1 MDSPLK
7 LSGETLIVHHIPLVH
22 CQIADR
28 QCCSSIKRANP
39 FCQPDLG
46 LTRTTSLPERDVLLK
61 EDLVYSSLIK
71 ASSSGGGDSKL
82 IDSSSF
88 SSSYNLVETKVK
100 EYAGKGNHKQ
110 RYNPFLLNAKDKKQF
125 DGYQED
131 SSFHLHV
138 NSNTNTDKHSSF
150 HFTPH
155 SFLLHENME
164 TSLRSA
170 TAISHR
176 LGAAEGRESVG
187 CNLMMNNPNCCNTKT
202 MERLVEC
209 LDLSG
214 HHCQQRNGSSGSTL
228 SMDCGEQEWN
238 SSPPEEDDQLRED
251 QQSHPCSC
259 CSSMDFNH
267 PPSSANRCRCCFYSF
282 SDPSEIN
289 DEQMGYVSDSSCN
302 SSDGVLV
309 NFSTIYNKMKNDVP
323 SKSLNMNSEDQSC
336 ESSIGSHSEP
346 GVAFYLDLHTSP
358 LESQGG
364 CSQGLGGFSSGFD
377 HTSNYQQSPDTLDAN
392 CNSYHLNCEAGP
404 GLSDGSDVTSCFQ
417 SQARLVVATQNYY
430 KLVTCDLSSQSSP
443 SPAGSSIASCSDE
456 HNKSSPSQPTE
467 YYLFQKPEDN
477 EQGKWFEQQGD
488 SKDDE
493 TIEDQMAHS
502 VIEGQVYIN
511 VSPPNMHSTG
521 RPRSRSYDRHLHKSP
536 SPRLGSLERMMSC
549 PVKLSE
555 SSSHFSHHSSPPRRV
570 TSFAEIA
577 RSKIRSNSL
586 NGSSPPLRKS
596 SDSSSQD
603 ITPVS
608 DIQLCMGECH
618 SLPPMPLLHCYNQGN
633 YDLESAAGGSP
644 LHRFIDKE
652 SPQPPVMSAEPS
664 LEVRTKAE
672 GGSIS
677 DGRAIIRYSKEQR
690 PTTLPIQPFVFQH
703 QLSKPH
709 AKLRPLLS
717 DYISQMYNR
726 PIGQPASDSVMQR
739 EDKEDGVKKTSP
751 DSVRLS
757 PLGSYSP
764 VHNGDSSPE
773 TCSTCTPTP
782 DRSSKPPRSR
792 SCPVSA
798 SLLPIK
804 VSPEARQFGKANA
817 YHNGDQCKENPC
829 SQKIQQGGL
838 IDSPTKEQP
847 SLSEKVSGY
856 CLHETARPAFSPSAF
871 NSLSQLNPQQKYI
884 KSEGIKEAYR
894 QSSIPVRPANGNM
907 DLWFELHAVSQHG
920 PLGIRGFRT
929 SGFRTSGD
937 AGHPLLKILPIT
949 INPEIKE
956 HSTQTWNT
964 VFLLYFHFLFLL
976 CLFFFV
982 CWSYFQPIAHHLSPQ
997 ALKWREYRRKNPLG
1011 LERSVA
1017 VPLLGSVDSRRP
1029 ENRVTRRN
1037 VFDFPP
1043 LMNHGHSKLNGQSMK
1058 QLQNYYSDLFP
1069 DYFSLT
1075 EKPPEEF
1082 CLSPDAATESISI
1095 DIVQKRELVKAM
1107 NTAVDL
1113 IVAHFGNSRDP
1124 SVKAKLGNSS
1134 VSPNVGHL
1142 ILKYLCPAIH
1152 AVLSDGLKPFILDVI
1167 IGQRRN
1173 VPWSVVEASA
1183 QLGPSTKLLYSLYG
1197 KISQYSELTS
1207 HTMRFNAFIF
1217 GLLNMKSVEFWFN
1230 HLYNCEDVVTTH
1242 YHQWGFLPLSQ
1253 GVCHLLFEELLL
1265 LLQPLSLLPFDLDL
1279 LFEHRLLQKSHD
1291 HFRRKEQLCLA
1302 GQGLEQSVRST
1313 FQLMRG
1319 WGVGSVREVVDA
1331 HKERKGRNNSFV
1343 GIKAETKAVH
1353 GVFFNGEKDKCK
1365 GIARTEVDTLRE
1377 IEPDLTYLR
1386 ERSKVMALERKAGE
1400 ENGVRPKDRNAGWW
1414 YQLMQSSQVY
1424 MNNSSES
1431 SRFVKSEKRKKTNGC
1446 GQPSLTTVEEVTDR
1460 QIHPPPREGVV
1471 EGAEAGPNAN
1481 IEKDKGSGVVFTEKG
1496 KASWMGSPP
1505 ESVLND
1511 LKKSKEKEFVKQ
1523 ENKIPAVHMHVNQ
1536 ELLAQRIRWGRLF
1549 GADLSTSH
1557 KRENLEHRTS
1567 RGTKSRLPSGWLN
1580 LEKSVLD
1587 FMTITVGTGK
1597 QKNKTFPCSEAQ
1609 HYVELQDHVAKQE
1622 IYWEVRALCHHIATE
1637 PGQLSFKK
1645 GDVLQVLGKADHE
1658 WLHCRLGSLS
1668 GLVPIIYVTLPEEQ
1682 DS

>member
-1 MDSPLK
+1 MDSPPK

-22 CQIADR
+22 CQIPDR

-39 FCQPDLG
+39 FCQADLG

-71 ASSSGGGDSKL
+71 ASSSGGGDSQL

-88 SSSYNLVETKVK
+88 SSSYNLVETKGK
-100 EYAGKGNHKQ
+100 EHIGKGNHKQ
-110 RYNPFLLNAKDKKQF
+110 RYNPFLLNAKDKQF

-131 SSFHLHV
+131 ASFHLHV
-138 NSNTNTDKHSSF
+138 NCNTNTDKYSSF

-170 TAISHR
+170 TALSHR
-176 LGAAEGRESVG
+176 LGAAEGREGVG

-214 HHCQQRNGSSGSTL
+214 YQCQRRNGSSGSTL
-228 SMDCGEQEWN
+228 SLDCGEQEWN
-238 SSPPEEDDQLRED
+238 SSPPEEDEQLRED

-358 LESQGG
+358 SESQGG
-364 CSQGLGGFSSGFD
+364 CSQGLGGFSTGFD
-377 HTSNYQQSPDTLDAN
+377 HTQNHQQSPETLDAN

-477 EQGKWFEQQGD
+477 EQGKWFEQQVD
-488 SKDDE
+488 RKDDE

-511 VSPPNMHSTG
+511 VSPPNVHSTG

-555 SSSHFSHHSSPPRRV
+555 SSSCSSHHSSPPRRV

-577 RSKIRSNSL
+577 RSKKRSNSL

-603 ITPVS
+603 ISPVS

-633 YDLESAAGGSP
+633 YDLESASGGSP
-644 LHRFIDKE
+644 LHRFIEKE

-677 DGRAIIRYSKEQR
+677 DGRATIRYSKEQR

-726 PIGQPASDSVMQR
+726 PTGQPASDTVMQR
-739 EDKEDGVKKTSP
+739 EDKEDRVKKTSP

-764 VHNGDSSPE
+764 VHNGDSSTE

-792 SCPVSA
+792 SCPASA

-804 VSPEARQFGKANA
+804 VSPVARQFGKAND
-817 YHNGDQCKENPC
+817 YHNGDQCKEKPC

-856 CLHETARPAFSPSAF
+856 CLHETSRPAFSPSAF
-871 NSLSQLNPQQKYI
+871 NSLTQLNPQQKYI
-884 KSEGIKEAYR
+884 KNEDIKEAYR
-894 QSSIPVRPANGNM
+894 QSSIAVRPG
-907 DLWFELHAVSQHG
+907 
-920 PLGIRGFRT
+920 
-929 SGFRTSGD
+929 
-937 AGHPLLKILPIT
+937 
-949 INPEIKE
+949 
-956 HSTQTWNT
+956 
-964 VFLLYFHFLFLL
+964 
-976 CLFFFV
+976 
-982 CWSYFQPIAHHLSPQ
+982 
-997 ALKWREYRRKNPLG
+997 
-1011 LERSVA
+1011 
-1017 VPLLGSVDSRRP
+1017 
-1029 ENRVTRRN
+1029 
-1037 VFDFPP
+1037 
-1043 LMNHGHSKLNGQSMK
+1043 NGQSIK

-1173 VPWSVVEASA
+1173 VPWSVVEAST

-1230 HLYNCEDVVTTH
+1230 HLYNREDVVTTH
-1242 YHQWGFLPLSQ
+1242 YQQWGFLPLSQ
-1253 GVCHLLFEELLL
+1253 GVCHLQFEELLL

-1331 HKERKGRNNSFV
+1331 HKERKGRNNSFA
-1343 GIKAETKAVH
+1343 GIKGETKAVH

-1377 IEPDLTYLR
+1377 IEADLTYLR
-1386 ERSKVMALERKAGE
+1386 ERSKVLALERKAGE
-1400 ENGVRPKDRNAGWW
+1400 EDGVRTKDRNAGWW

-1424 MNNSSES
+1424 MNNSSEG
-1431 SRFVKSEKRKKTNGC
+1431 SRFVKSEKRKKTNAC
-1446 GQPSLTTVEEVTDR
+1446 GQPSLKTVQEVTDR

-1471 EGAEAGPNAN
+1471 EGAEAGPDAN

-1511 LKKSKEKEFVKQ
+1511 LKKSKDKEFVKQ

-1536 ELLAQRIRWGRLF
+1536 ELLAQGIRWGRLF

-1580 LEKSVLD
+1580 LDKSVLD
-1587 FMTITVGTGK
+1587 FMTLTVGTRK
-1597 QKNKTFPCSEAQ
+1597 QKNKTFPDSEAQ
-1609 HYVELQDHVAKQE
+1609 HRVELQDHVTRQE
-1622 IYWEVRALCHHIATE
+1622 IYWEVRALCHHIATK

>member
-71 ASSSGGGDSKL
+71 ASSSGGGDK
-82 IDSSSF
+82 
-88 SSSYNLVETKVK
+88 TKVK

-577 RSKIRSNSL
+577 RSKKRSNSL

-644 LHRFIDKE
+644 FPASIRSTGTKTLHLYLIIKGPALKFFRYLLFNF
-652 SPQPPVMSAEPS
+652 SFTASFFP
-664 LEVRTKAE
+664 LT

-804 VSPEARQFGKANA
+804 
-817 YHNGDQCKENPC
+817 
-829 SQKIQQGGL
+829 
-838 IDSPTKEQP
+838 
-847 SLSEKVSGY
+847 
-856 CLHETARPAFSPSAF
+856 
-871 NSLSQLNPQQKYI
+871 
-884 KSEGIKEAYR
+884 
-894 QSSIPVRPANGNM
+894 
-907 DLWFELHAVSQHG
+907 
-920 PLGIRGFRT
+920 
-929 SGFRTSGD
+929 
-937 AGHPLLKILPIT
+937 
-949 INPEIKE
+949 E

-976 CLFFFV
+976 CLFFLCLLV
-982 CWSYFQPIAHHLSPQ
+982 ILSTYSSSSIATG
-997 ALKWREYRRKNPLG
+997 LKWREYRRKNPLG
-1011 LERSVA
+1011 LGA
-1017 VPLLGSVDSRRP
+1017 
-1029 ENRVTRRN
+1029 
-1037 VFDFPP
+1037 
-1043 LMNHGHSKLNGQSMK
+1043 
-1058 QLQNYYSDLFP
+1058 
-1069 DYFSLT
+1069 FSSCSST
-1075 EKPPEEF
+1075 WQCGTQGEF

-1331 HKERKGRNNSFV
+1331 HKERKGRNN
-1343 GIKAETKAVH
+1343 T
-1353 GVFFNGEKDKCK
+1353 
-1365 GIARTEVDTLRE
+1365 
-1377 IEPDLTYLR
+1377 
-1386 ERSKVMALERKAGE
+1386 GE

-1431 SRFVKSEKRKKTNGC
+1431 SRFVKSEKRKKTNG
-1446 GQPSLTTVEEVTDR
+1446 LTDR

-1557 KRENLEHRTS
+1557 KRENLE
-1567 RGTKSRLPSGWLN
+1567 LPSGWLN
-1580 LEKSVLD
+1580 LEKSWIDMLWLV
-1587 FMTITVGTGK
+1587 TGYH
-1597 QKNKTFPCSEAQ
+1597 FFD
-1609 HYVELQDHVAKQE
+1609 HYCILSFHR
-1622 IYWEVRALCHHIATE
+1622 EVRALCHHIATE

-1668 GLVPIIYVTLPEEQ
+1668 GLVPIIYVTLPEESCTLLTTQ
-1682 DS
+1682 NLSF